1 MPPQYRVGVVA
12 AHDHGTVAVPVAHPL
27 AAAPPCRRVGAHPP
41 LEQRESEGCRPPIE
55 RAQGENRVADVHHIG
70 RALTV
75 HDDAAVPVDVAVEGD
90 EPETI
95 ADSRRRPARD
105 IGVTSHVLRHWE
117 HERVLVPARDEY
129 GHRRYSSADLAVAA
143 GIRRAQ
149 AAGLTL
155 AQVRDF
161 LGGDAD
167 ARAALLAA
175 HRRDLD
181 AHRDALARAS
191 ADVTAALGAP
201 VDPHCPYGV

>member
-1 MPPQYRVGVVA
+1 MQGATIDQVQIHVGHPGPSGRPEGKPVGEA
-12 AHDHGTVAVPVAHPL
+12 A
-27 AAAPPCRRVGAHPP
+27 
-41 LEQRESEGCRPPIE
+41 
-55 RAQGENRVADVHHIG
+55 RA
-70 RALTV
+70 
-75 HDDAAVPVDVAVEGD
+75 
-90 EPETI
+90 
-95 ADSRRRPARD
+95 
-105 IGVTSHVLRHWE
+105 IGVTPHVLRHWE

-167 ARAALLAA
+167 AREALLAA